1 MMKFT
6 TQAFVAIAALS
17 LATLVN
23 AGDIEAGKKKVAEVC
38 AACHGPDGNTPLMPD
53 YPKLGGQHADYLA
66 ATLKKYKNGKRANPI
81 MMGMAATLS
90 DEDILNVSAYFA
102 AQKGLVLK
110 Y

>member
-1 MMKFT
+1 MKFT
-6 TQAFVAIAALS
+6 TQAFVAIAGLS

-90 DEDILNVSAYFA
+90 DEDILNVAAYFA

>member
-1 MMKFT
+1 MKFI
-6 TQAFVAIAALS
+6 TQAVIAVTAVS
-17 LATLVN
+17 IATLAN

-66 ATLKKYKNGKRANPI
+66 SSLKKYKNGKRANPI

-90 DEDILNVSAYFA
+90 EEDVQNVSAYFA
-102 AQKGLVLK
+102 AQKGLALK

>member
-1 MMKFT
+1 MKFI
-6 TQAFVAIAALS
+6 TQAVIAVTAVS
-17 LATLVN
+17 IATLAN

-38 AACHGPDGNTPLMPD
+38 AACHGTDGNTPLMPD

-66 ATLKKYKNGKRANPI
+66 SSLKKYKNGKRANPI

-90 DEDILNVSAYFA
+90 DEDVQNVSAYFA
-102 AQKGLVLK
+102 AQKGLELK